1 MGKIKVLD
9 KKVAELIA
17 AGEVV
22 ERPSSVIKELVEN
35 AVDAGASVIT
45 VEIRN
50 GGIRYM
56 RITDNGTGIPREDVP
71 TAFLRHATSK
81 IGAQNDLEAIATL
94 GFRGEALASI
104 SAMSRMEMLTRTEAE
119 TVGSRYVINDDETF
133 LEDAGCPVG
142 TTIMVRDLFYN
153 TPARMK
159 FLKKDI
165 TEGNA
170 VAGILDKIALSHPEI
185 SFRFIRDGKKLLHT
199 PGDSKLLSAV
209 YSVYGKQFSDTLI
222 PVRYELGGVKVEGL
236 VNMPAAGRGSRSM
249 QSFFINGRFI
259 KSRTA
264 MAALEEAYKGSIMV
278 GKFPACVLRLQLSFE
293 AVDVNVHPAKLEV
306 RFVNE
311 RPIFDAVYHAV
322 KSALAAG
329 DRKQEMRFAKP
340 APLPDAPV
348 QKHENMMFDM
358 EKAKERTASPEPRS
372 APKTP
377 APFMPEEAS
386 NSVLKDADNRRAEP
400 YFPAFEAASQIESVL
415 DSEVRSEYHKE
426 DKLCKQN
433 TTTPEAAGPDS
444 GEPPQQKNGAPDFYT
459 KLVGEAFDT
468 YIILQYGSDA
478 LMLIDKHAAHERI
491 LYEKLKDE
499 HKAGVAQTLLEP
511 VMVTLSKGEYSAVLM
526 NLEAL
531 EQAGFQTEDFGGGTV
546 LVRSSPLLLEGGDV
560 ASSVMEI
567 AGYLTQFKT
576 DLTTEHLDWIYHNTA
591 CRAAIKGGNRSTDA
605 ELIALAKLLE
615 ENPEIRYCPH
625 GRPVSMIIKK
635 KDLEKQFGRI
645 Q

>member
-56 RITDNGTGIPREDVP
+56 RITDNGSGIPREDVP

-81 IGAQNDLEAIATL
+81 ITAENDLESIATL

-104 SAMSRMEMLTRTEAE
+104 AAMSRVEMLTRTAAE
-119 TVGSRYVINDDETF
+119 TAGTRYVINDDETF
-133 LEDAGCPVG
+133 LEEAGCPVG

-170 VAGILDKIALSHPEI
+170 VAGIIDKIALSHPEI
-185 SFRFIRDGKKLLHT
+185 SFRFIRDGKKQLHT

-209 YSVYGKQFSDTLI
+209 YAVYGKQFADTLI
-222 PVRYELGGVKVEGL
+222 PVEYELGGIGVKGL
-236 VNMPAAGRGSRSM
+236 VSLPTQSRGSRSM

-264 MAALEEAYKGSIMV
+264 MAALEEAYKGSIMA

-329 DRKQEMRFAKP
+329 DRKKEMQFTKP
-340 APLPDAPV
+340 MPMPDAPLE
-348 QKHENMMFDM
+348 KHENLMFQT
-358 EKAKERTASPEPRS
+358 EKPKEQISLYPPRAK
-372 APKTP
+372 PKPAARP
-377 APFMPEEAS
+377 APETAGRG
-386 NSVLKDADNRRAEP
+386 VLKDTNGRQSEP
-400 YFPAFEAASQIESVL
+400 YFPAFQAASQIESVL

-426 DKLCKQN
+426 DKLCKQA
-433 TTTPEAAGPDS
+433 PVYE
-444 GEPPQQKNGAPDFYT
+444 EPPPTADISAPPKPAASDFYT

-491 LYEKLKDE
+491 LYEKLKAE
-499 HKAGVAQTLLEP
+499 YRAGVSQTLLEP
-511 VMVTLSKGEYSAVLM
+511 VMVTLSKEEYSAVLM
-526 NLEAL
+526 NLDAL
-531 EQAGFQTEDFGGGTV
+531 QSAGFQTEDFGAGTV
-546 LVRSSPLLLEGGDV
+546 MVRSAPLLLEGGDV
-560 ASSVMEI
+560 AAAVMEI
-567 AGYLTQFKT
+567 AGYLTSFKT
-576 DLTTEHLDWIYHNTA
+576 DLTTEHLDWIYHNVA
-591 CRAAIKGGNRSTDA
+591 CRVAIKGGNRSTDA
-605 ELIALAKLLE
+605 ELIALAKQLE
-615 ENPEIRYCPH
+615 ENPDIRYCPH
-625 GRPVSMIIKK
+625 GRPVSMLIKK
-635 KDLEKQFGRI
+635 KDLEKQFGRV